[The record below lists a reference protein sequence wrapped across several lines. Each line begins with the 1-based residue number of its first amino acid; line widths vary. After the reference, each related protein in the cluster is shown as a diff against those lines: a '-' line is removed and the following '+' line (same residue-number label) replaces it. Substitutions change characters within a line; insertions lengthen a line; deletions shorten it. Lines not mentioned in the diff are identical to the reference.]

1 MLPTLFRMRRS
12 RYYLLAVLVA
22 LASLALPPSAGAGAQ
37 QSDQDRA
44 SKAYQQYD
52 ATTKEQQAAK
62 ARLADLQ
69 QQQQQLSASLSS
81 LSAQVDAANARLAA
95 AQAAADQADAL
106 AVQVQAK
113 VDDTIAQIQ
122 KAQQDM
128 RESALLLYTQH
139 DGNASS
145 MLGLLTGSQRSD
157 QVVEGRHYLER
168 VSSKRR
174 RDAVRVTKL
183 KEALQVQQAQVA
195 EQKKAADDARNQAAA
210 EKEQLDALVA
220 QQQQSKDAASANAQ
234 QTAALVSKLNDEA
247 ASDLAELNAA
257 NAAITASLQGSGD
270 SGPSPSGYLRPVP
283 GPITSGF
290 GYRTDPI
297 TGQTALHSGIDFGSP
312 CGTPIKAAAT
322 GIVFSV
328 TPEAASGGYGN
339 MTIIK
344 HSGNVATLY
353 GHQSSIVVS
362 PGQAVSIG
370 QVIGYVG
377 STGKSTGCHL
387 HWEIRI
393 NGTPVNPAPYL

>member
-1 MLPTLFRMRRS
+1 MRRS
-12 RYYLLAVLVA
+12 PHHLLALVVA
-22 LASLALPPSAGAGAQ
+22 LAAVALPLTARAGAQ

-44 SKAYQQYD
+44 NKAFQQYD
-52 ATTKEQQAAK
+52 ATTKEQEAAK
-62 ARLADLQ
+62 ARLSDLQ
-69 QQQQQLSASLSS
+69 KQQQQLTASLSS
-81 LSAQVDAANARLAA
+81 LSAQVDAANARLTA

-106 AVQVQAK
+106 AAEVQAK
-113 VDDTIAQIQ
+113 VDETVEQIQ

-145 MLGLLTGSQRSD
+145 MLSLLTASERSD
-157 QVVEGRHYLER
+157 QVVEGKHYLER

-174 RDAVRVTKL
+174 RDAARVTKL

-195 EQKKAADDARNQAAA
+195 VQKQAADDARNQAAA
-210 EKEQLDALVA
+210 QKDQLDALVA
-220 QQQQSKDAASANAQ
+220 QQQQSKDAAAANEQ
-234 QTAALVSKLNDEA
+234 QTATLVSKLNDEA

-283 GPITSGF
+283 GPVTSGF

-297 TGQTALHSGIDFGSP
+297 TGQPALHSGIDFGSP

-344 HSGNVATLY
+344 HGGNVATLY
-353 GHQSSIVVS
+353 GHQSSIIVS
-362 PGQAVSIG
+362 PGQPVSMG